1 MKPSNVLK
9 ITYRIVTMHNYKKKN
24 HLIFILIFFS
34 HSIMSMTN
42 QIEIIGDS
50 SQIDLA
56 IIDKLHNEFQSG
68 DHGYIDSFLLIQNE
82 KIIFEKYYQVNYQEL
97 TRNKKSEQA
106 RIMNKNYGSLAT
118 PQYNYYNPEWHPFY
132 KDTDLHTIQS
142 VSKSVTSAIVGIAI
156 EKGHLDSIDTK
167 IVNYFS
173 KYDHLF
179 DSKLKR
185 SISIR
190 DLLNMASG
198 IRWDEDSYPYTNPL
212 NDAASM
218 ENSYDWIEYIL
229 SLPMEHEPGSKFV
242 YNSGI
247 TVLLSYILQQATGES
262 LQEYA
267 EKHLFRPIGIER
279 YYWKKTPTGLTDA
292 EGGLYLSTKDFAKIA
307 LLYLNEGVSDG
318 KQILTKDWIE
328 QTMSPTIEI
337 EGSDREYG
345 FQWWFV
351 PYGTNEEK
359 WIFSGSGYGGQYLMV
374 VPEHELVMVFNGW
387 NIFDTERP
395 SIEYLS
401 SRVLE
406 ALTVNQDH

>member
-9 ITYRIVTMHNYKKKN
+9 IVYRMVKMNSHKKKK
-24 HLIFILIFFS
+24 HFIFLLILFS
-34 HSIMSMTN
+34 HPIMSMVN
-42 QIEIIGDS
+42 QSESIENKN
-50 SQIDLA
+50 QIDLS
-56 IIDKLHNEFQSG
+56 IIHKLHNEFESG
-68 DHGYIDSFLLIQNE
+68 NHGYIDSFLLIQNE
-82 KIIFEKYYQVNYQEL
+82 KIIFEEYYQVNYEEL

-106 RIMNKNYGSLAT
+106 LIMSKNYGSLAT
-118 PQYNYYNPEWHPFY
+118 PQYNYYDPEWHPFY
-132 KDTDLHTIQS
+132 KDSDLHTIQS

-156 EKGHLDSIDTK
+156 ERGHIKSIDTK
-167 IVNYFS
+167 IINYFS
-173 KYDHLF
+173 EYEDLF
-179 DSKLKR
+179 DSNLKR
-185 SISIR
+185 SITIR

-198 IRWDEDSYPYTNPL
+198 IRWDEDSHPYTNPL

-218 ENSYDWIEYIL
+218 ENSYDWVEYIL
-229 SLPMEHEPGSKFV
+229 SLPMEYEPGTKFV

-247 TVLLSYILQQATGES
+247 TVLLSYILQEATGDS
-262 LQEYA
+262 LEKYA
-267 EKHLFRPIGIER
+267 EEYLFKPIGIER
-279 YYWKKTPTGLTDA
+279 YYWKKTPKGLTDA
-292 EGGLYLSTKDFAKIA
+292 EGGLYLSTRDFAKIG
-307 LLYLNEGVSDG
+307 LLYLNHGVSG
-318 KQILTKDWIE
+318 ERQVLTNDWVE
-328 QTMSPTIEI
+328 LTMSPNIEI

-351 PYGTNEEK
+351 PYGADQEK

-406 ALTVNQDH
+406 ALTENKGQ